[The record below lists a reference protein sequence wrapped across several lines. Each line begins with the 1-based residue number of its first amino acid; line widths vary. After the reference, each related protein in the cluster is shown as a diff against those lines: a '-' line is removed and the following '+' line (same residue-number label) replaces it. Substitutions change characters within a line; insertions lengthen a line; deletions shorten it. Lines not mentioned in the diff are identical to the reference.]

1 VDERQH
7 PGARLR
13 AFGHESRRSP
23 PDDEKRLLDGVLG
36 QALVTQD
43 AKGEPVGGSAEAVVE
58 LGEGFLVVAGNE
70 RDERLVGEVGQIRA
84 HTRSPTG
91 IAEPYRRADD
101 GHSPRIRTT
110 PRSGSGRGEWQNRLI
125 ERLTRN
131 AVHVLPEG
139 ELERKLAL
147 GRPLRVKLGID
158 VTAPH
163 VTLGNGIPL
172 QRMRAFQDE
181 GHIGVLIV
189 GDYTTRIGDPSGRSE
204 TRPMLSGE
212 EIDRNAQ
219 RYFDH
224 ATTIVD
230 PERTELRFNSE
241 WLGKLDFAEIL
252 RLTRTT
258 TVARLLERD
267 DFAKRF
273 GTGVPISVSELLYP
287 LMQAYDSVAVQADIE
302 LGGTDQLYNLLAG
315 RDVME
320 AYGLDP
326 QMALT
331 NELILSWDGRAM
343 SASRG
348 NYIALVEE
356 PEEQFGKTMRLPDEL
371 LSDYYRLVMESDE
384 DPRKLDPLEA
394 KLTLARFIV
403 TRAHGEE
410 EAARAEA
417 HFTRV
422 VREGQAPEEV
432 AELVVPDGDPVHLP
446 ALLVEHLNVESTSEA
461 RRLIAQGGVK
471 LDGDVVSDLDVPRER
486 LDGRLLQAG
495 KRRFV
500 RLRAA

>member
-1 VDERQH
+1 
-7 PGARLR
+7 LY
-13 AFGHESRRSP
+13 
-23 PDDEKRLLDGVLG
+23 
-36 QALVTQD
+36 
-43 AKGEPVGGSAEAVVE
+43 AEART
-58 LGEGFLVVAGNE
+58 VA
-70 RDERLVGEVGQIRA
+70 
-84 HTRSPTG
+84 
-91 IAEPYRRADD
+91 
-101 GHSPRIRTT
+101 
-110 PRSGSGRGEWQNRLI
+110 WQNRRI
-125 ERLTRN
+125 DRLTRN

-181 GHIGVLIV
+181 GHTGVLIV
-189 GDYTTRIGDPSGRSE
+189 GDYTTRIGDPSGRSA
-204 TRPMLSGE
+204 TRPMLDAE

-224 ATTIVD
+224 ASTILD

-241 WLGKLDFAEIL
+241 WLGKLDFAGIL
-252 RLTRTT
+252 RLTQTT

-287 LMQAYDSVAVQADIE
+287 LMQAYDSVAVEADIE

-326 QMALT
+326 QVALT
-331 NELILSWDGRAM
+331 NELLISYDGRAM

-348 NYIALVEE
+348 NYIALFEE
-356 PEEQFGKTMRLPDEL
+356 PEEQFGKTMRIPDEL
-371 LSDYYRLVMESDE
+371 LADYYRLVMESDV
-384 DPRKLDPLEA
+384 DLGRLDPLEA
-394 KLTLARFIV
+394 KLALARFIV
-403 TRAHGEE
+403 TRAHGED

-432 AELVVPDGDPVHLP
+432 QELAVPEGDPVHLP
-446 ALLVEHLNVESTSEA
+446 ALLVESMGVPSTSEA

-471 LDGDVVSDLDVPRER
+471 LDGAVIHDLDVPRAR
-486 LDGRLLQAG
+486 LDGTLLQAG
-495 KRRFV
+495 KRRYK
-500 RLRAA
+500 RLRVP